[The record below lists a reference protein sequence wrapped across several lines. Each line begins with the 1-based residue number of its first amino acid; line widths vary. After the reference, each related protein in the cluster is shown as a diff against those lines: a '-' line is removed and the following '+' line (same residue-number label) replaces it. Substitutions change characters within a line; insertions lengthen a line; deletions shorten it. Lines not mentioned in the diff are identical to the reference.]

1 MTNVINTLKLVAPE
15 FGTMSD
21 DDIQSW
27 VSLAEPF
34 VSKKVFG
41 KLYTQALAYLTA
53 HMMKMSGNGDT
64 SKGTVGDSMRVASV
78 SEGNTSMSF
87 NTSLYSPGDVD
98 AELNLTVY
106 GIRYRR
112 IRSMCVCSVVNVGVA
127 NGRS

>member
-64 SKGTVGDSMRVASV
+64 SKGTVGDSMRVASCHLTRRCIRPV
-78 SEGNTSMSF
+78 MSMRNS
-87 NTSLYSPGDVD
+87 TLLCTASDTAAY
-98 AELNLTVY
+98 ARCVY
-106 GIRYRR
+106 AP
-112 IRSMCVCSVVNVGVA
+112 S
-127 NGRS
+127 